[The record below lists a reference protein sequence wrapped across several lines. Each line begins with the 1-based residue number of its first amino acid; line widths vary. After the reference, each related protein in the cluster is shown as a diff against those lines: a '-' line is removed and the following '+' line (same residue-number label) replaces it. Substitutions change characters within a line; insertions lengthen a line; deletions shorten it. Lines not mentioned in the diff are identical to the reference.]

1 MHLSINNQL
10 YCEDVK
16 NFSYAR
22 TWIVS
27 MSIHWILSKC
37 GKGGGYLVED
47 FMGGGQMHVL
57 GVLWLIKV
65 NTRQT
70 PMVMGTLNGN
80 AWFIK

>member
-1 MHLSINNQL
+1 
-10 YCEDVK
+10 
-16 NFSYAR
+16 
-22 TWIVS
+22 
-27 MSIHWILSKC
+27 
-37 GKGGGYLVED
+37 VED